1 MNVPDVVGFTLKD
14 AGKMLNA
21 SGFNV
26 HTIIV
31 TAPPRRRD
39 LRYDDNSRVIR
50 LRVIDGNKVE
60 LLVCT
65 PDKE

>member
-14 AGKMLNA
+14 AGKILNA
-21 SGFNV
+21 SGFSV

-31 TAPPRRRD
+31 TAPPRRRA
-39 LRYDDNSRVIR
+39 LKHDDNFRVIR
-50 LRVIDGNKVE
+50 LCVIDGDKTE

-65 PDKE
+65 PDKV